1 MFMGDSSLG
10 WTVVHPSRRYM
21 SADED
26 SGRWDGCG
34 FRDGDLL
41 ISSRSKHGTTWLQM
55 LTLLLIHQTRELS
68 ARWASCRGGRTT

>member
-1 MFMGDSSLG
+1 
-10 WTVVHPSRRYM
+10 M

-26 SGRWDGCG
+26 SGRWVG
-34 FRDGDLL
+34 FRDGDIL

-55 LTLLLIHQTRELS
+55 LTLLLIHQTLELS